1 LQHLRHDPQAR
12 IRMRRLIADGFG
24 RIELLRVMQLH
35 IDYLEPADS
44 GAAFDNELALLWWDF
59 YGRTKWQPNMLHYR
73 NQNRQV
79 GAPPMLMV
87 MRLDAAEAGQVR
99 DMVLAGLRAERD
111 GLKGK
116 MVIDSRSIYPKGE
129 GPVEGGYGW
138 YDQTL
143 RNLAEIIKTRSKLPL
158 LHEDSPELLGARST
172 GDIALYCGWYS
183 VRNYIPPGKFNTGAV
198 GFHVASFEMIS
209 LRADNERGWVK
220 NLIADGVCATL
231 GPVNEPYLHAFPPAD
246 EFFPLL
252 MTGKLTLAEVYWKS
266 NMLTSWQINMVGD
279 PFYTPFK
286 TNPAMRVEDL
296 PERLKLAFEEPATR
310 PALPS
315 TRPATQ
321 PVGR

>member
-1 LQHLRHDPQAR
+1 
-12 IRMRRLIADGFG
+12 
-24 RIELLRVMQLH
+24 
-35 IDYLEPADS
+35 
-44 GAAFDNELALLWWDF
+44 
-59 YGRTKWQPNMLHYR
+59 MLHYR

-310 PALPS
+310 PASPS